1 MGRGLAAERACQ
13 ATAVAADQQLR
24 SEAIEVARRAARVG
38 RVQWDSF
45 VRARRVSCRL
55 IARKPIECFSTTK
68 LRLLALE
75 VDVCTCDS
83 SHSTC
88 KA

>member
-38 RVQWDSF
+38 QVQWDSL
-45 VRARRVSCRL
+45 VRARRL
-55 IARKPIECFSTTK
+55 TFAPAT
-68 LRLLALE
+68 ALTAHAKH
-75 VDVCTCDS
+75 DVT
-83 SHSTC
+83 
-88 KA
+88 